1 MKYIVI
7 ILSIFTITLSAIP
20 CDDDVANFDADLT
33 VVSTDIQHSSSN
45 SVDLCSPFCTCVC
58 CASVVIQPTFLQ
70 ESLISENIYSHLNT
84 SYIFSYSSDYLDRIF
99 QPPRV

>member
-7 ILSIFTITLSAIP
+7 ILSIFTITMSAIP
-20 CDDDVANFDADLT
+20 CDDDVAKLDTDLT
-33 VVSTDIQHSSSN
+33 VVSTDIQHN
-45 SVDLCSPFCTCVC
+45 STDLGDLCSPFCTCVC

-70 ESLISENIYSHLNT
+70 ESLISENIYSDLNT
-84 SYIFSYSSDYLDRIF
+84 SYLFSYSSDYLDRIF

>member
-7 ILSIFTITLSAIP
+7 ILSIFTITMSAIP
-20 CDDDVANFDADLT
+20 CDDDVINYSAEIT
-33 VVSTDIQHSSSN
+33 VISQDSHGDRNDTE
-45 SVDLCSPFCTCVC
+45 DLCSPFCTCVC

-70 ESLISENIYSHLNT
+70 ETLISENIYSDLSTN
-84 SYIFSYSSDYLDRIF
+84 YLFSYSSDYLNRIF